1 MIKKLFALLFLLT
14 LIISCGKKS
23 DPIYNEKDQ
32 KTEGTKFKV
41 VL

>member
-1 MIKKLFALLFLLT
+1 MTKKIFTLLFLMT

-23 DPIYNEKDQ
+23 DPIYNENDQ
-32 KTEGTKFKV
+32 KTEGTKLKV